1 MSRCPHILRASWS
14 HRPLGRV
21 ECLEC
26 HFGRMARRLR
36 FAQWMNTWGVGLLLT
51 ASVAAAIVGG
61 LWFGGRLG
69 LSR

>member
-1 MSRCPHILRASWS
+1 VSRCPHILRASWS
-14 HRPLGRV
+14 HRPFGRA

-26 HFGRMARRLR
+26 HFVRVARWRR

-51 ASVAAAIVGG
+51 GSIAAAIVGG
-61 LWFGGRLG
+61 MLFGGWMG